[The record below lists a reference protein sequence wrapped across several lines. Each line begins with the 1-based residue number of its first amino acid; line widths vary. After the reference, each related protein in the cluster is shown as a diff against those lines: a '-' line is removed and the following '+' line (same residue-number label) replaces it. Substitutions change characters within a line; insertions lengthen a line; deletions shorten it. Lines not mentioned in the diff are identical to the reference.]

1 MEYDVII
8 IGSGP
13 AGISASLYTAR
24 ANLKTLIISKGIGI
38 LEKVKKIENYYGLDE
53 PLTGEELHEIG
64 IKQAKKL
71 GVDFAKDEVVKI
83 EYEEKFKVETIN
95 NEYKAKAVIIATGTS
110 RKEPKISGIKEFEG
124 RGVSYCATCDAFFF
138 KGKNVAVLGS
148 KEYALHEAEEL
159 KKVTNSVTMLT
170 NGEQVVENRSID
182 VDIENRKIREF
193 RGDNRIEEIEFED
206 NTTKKIDGV
215 FIAIGTATSSDLAR
229 KIGARIDENK
239 NIIVDENMQTNVPN
253 LFACGDCTGG
263 VLQIAKAVYEGMVA
277 GMSAIK
283 KIRKEDVKNEN
294 NK

>member
-38 LEKVKKIENYYGLDE
+38 LEKVKKIENYYGLDKA
-53 PLTGEELHEIG
+53 LTGEELNEIG
-64 IKQAKKL
+64 IKQAEKL
-71 GVDFAKDEVVKI
+71 GVEFVKDEVVKI
-83 EYEEKFKVETIN
+83 EYEQQFSVETIN
-95 NEYKAKAVIIATGTS
+95 NKYKAKAVIIATGTS

-148 KEYALHEAEEL
+148 KEYAFHEAEEL
-159 KKVTNSVTMLT
+159 KKVTDFVTMLT
-170 NGEQVVENRSID
+170 NGEQIVENRSID
-182 VDIENRKIREF
+182 VDVENRKIREF

-215 FIAIGTATSSDLAR
+215 FVAIGTATSSDLAR

-253 LFACGDCTGG
+253 LYACGDCTGG

>member
-24 ANLKTLIISKGIGI
+24 ANLKTLIISKGIGT
-38 LEKVKKIENYYGLDE
+38 LEKVKKIENYYGLDKA
-53 PLTGEELHEIG
+53 LTGEELQEIG

-71 GVDFAKDEVVKI
+71 GIEFVEDEVVKI
-83 EYEEKFKVETIN
+83 EYEEHFKVETIN
-95 NEYKAKAVIIATGTS
+95 NEYRAKAVIIATGTS
-110 RKEPKISGIKEFEG
+110 RKVPRIIGIKEFEG

-138 KGKNVAVLGS
+138 KGKDVAVLGS
-148 KEYALHEAEEL
+148 KDYAFHEAEEL
-159 KKVTNSVTMLT
+159 KRVTNSVTMLT
-170 NGEQVVENRSID
+170 NGEKVTENRSID
-182 VDIENRKIREF
+182 VNVENRKIREF

-215 FIAIGTATSSDLAR
+215 FVAIGTATSSDLAR
-229 KIGARIDENK
+229 KIGARIDENQ
-239 NIIVDENMQTNVPN
+239 NIIVDQNMQTNVPN

-263 VLQIAKAVYEGMVA
+263 VLQIAKAVYEGMIA

-283 KIRKEDVKNEN
+283 KIRKEEK
-294 NK
+294 